1 MSASGSPENNLT
13 VLPLLGKSLIEQK
26 KASTTTLPERT
37 ADILPPFIETC
48 LVKESCVG
56 DTESLLDIEDGYCC
70 FRVAPS
76 VPVWD
81 EVHKGNPCVGIVD
94 KAAFRKGEAAIMIA
108 RKADNTEGFVS
119 FHRYVD
125 NLLQCPTVRR
135 TRLRDRE
142 VL

>member
-1 MSASGSPENNLT
+1 MFAALPTLATYHSP
-13 VLPLLGKSLIEQK
+13 S
-26 KASTTTLPERT
+26 R
-37 ADILPPFIETC
+37 
-48 LVKESCVG
+48 

-108 RKADNTEGFVS
+108 RKADNSEGFVS

-125 NLLQCPTVRR
+125 DLLQCPTVRR

>member
-1 MSASGSPENNLT
+1 MELYPQSPE
-13 VLPLLGKSLIEQK
+13 IEQSFTK
-26 KASTTTLPERT
+26 FIIASLPMRLQVHPAPE
-37 ADILPPFIETC
+37 IE
-48 LVKESCVG
+48 SW
-56 DTESLLDIEDGYCC
+56 DTESLLDIEDGYCR

-76 VPVWD
+76 VIVWD

-94 KAAFRKGEAAIMIA
+94 KAAFRKGEAATMIA

-135 TRLRDRE
+135 ARLRDRE

>member
-1 MSASGSPENNLT
+1 MRLQVHPSPE
-13 VLPLLGKSLIEQK
+13 IE
-26 KASTTTLPERT
+26 SW
-37 ADILPPFIETC
+37 
-48 LVKESCVG
+48 
-56 DTESLLDIEDGYCC
+56 DTESLLDIEDGYCR
-70 FRVAPS
+70 FRVAPIAL
-76 VPVWD
+76 VWD

-125 NLLQCPTVRR
+125 NLLQCLAVRR
-135 TRLRDRE
+135 ARLRDRE